1 MSTTRQG
8 GPSLQGGTHQD
19 LTEHKVSSDLV
30 YDGRLLK
37 VRRDVVRLPDGNT
50 ADREHIVHPGA
61 VMALPVLDNGDL
73 VMERQFRYPLGAD
86 MIEFPAGKIDPNET
100 PLVCAQRELRE
111 ETGYSATHWEFM
123 ASIHVAI
130 AYSNERIDL
139 FLASGLSLGKSKLD
153 DEEFLEILQVPP
165 AQAFQWLREGKITDA
180 KTVVAL
186 LMYEKRVDAS
196 R

>member
-1 MSTTRQG
+1 MSITRKG
-8 GPSLQGGTHQD
+8 DGTPPD
-19 LTEHKVSSDLV
+19 LIEHKVSSDLV

-37 VRRDVVRLPDGNT
+37 VRRDIVRLPDGNT

-73 VMERQFRYPLGAD
+73 VMERQFRYPLGRD
-86 MIEFPAGKIDPNET
+86 VIEFPAGKIDPNEA
-100 PLVCAQRELRE
+100 PLESAKRELRE
-111 ETGYSATHWEFM
+111 ETGYSAAHWEFM

-139 FLASGLSLGKSKLD
+139 FLASGLSLGEAGLD
-153 DEEFLEILQVPP
+153 DEEFLEILTVPP
-165 AQAFQWLREGKITDA
+165 AQAFQWLREGMITDA

-186 LMYEKRVDAS
+186 LMYEKRLAAKS
-196 R
+196 K